1 MIDPGKL
8 AAKAAEYCHCAETGK
23 DHCFY
28 CDVQKMI
35 IKLVK
40 ERDAARKQCEKLDE
54 IRKILDRAVR
64 AHHPSVPDCPG
75 KPKHNWP
82 ADYLDLRRTRTN
94 QRNDNRSR

>member
-40 ERDAARKQCEKLDE
+40 ERDAARKQCEALDE
-54 IRKILDRAVR
+54 IRKIIGRTDNAPRGRVYF
-64 AHHPSVPDCPG
+64 
-75 KPKHNWP
+75 KPK
-82 ADYLDLRRTRTN
+82 RGKIK
-94 QRNDNRSR
+94 S